1 MRKRITGVLLLLVML
16 GMLPVLHALS
26 MPSLPYDAS
35 TVLSDRT
42 ISAQEQSL
50 RELLYPMLLAHEA
63 EITLPIGTS
72 YALASQTIEGMMQDY
87 PELFSLADTYKIV
100 YERSDPDTAKSL
112 KPTYRCTL
120 EEAEA
125 LRVTLLA
132 TAQRWTQESKDPL
145 VLHDRL
151 VQNTAYNNESQW
163 CATAVGA
170 LLEGQANCQG
180 YAQAINL
187 LYRMADIPSG
197 LVTGVATDWQGQT
210 LRHAWNLV
218 DDGGLWLLDATW
230 NDQGS
235 VNTHWYYGLSEAE
248 MAVDHQAENVL
259 PETVVGHS
267 YHERFGLT
275 AETEA
280 ELASFLRLLAQG
292 ETINLHL
299 SDSLY
304 SVCRAD
310 FAAVLTRYNES
321 AKAEERFVGSYYL
334 VVSDARRCI
343 YVMPGA

>member
-1 MRKRITGVLLLLVML
+1 MN
-16 GMLPVLHALS
+16 
-26 MPSLPYDAS
+26 
-35 TVLSDRT
+35 
-42 ISAQEQSL
+42 
-50 RELLYPMLLAHEA
+50 
-63 EITLPIGTS
+63 
-72 YALASQTIEGMMQDY
+72 DY

-100 YERSDPDTAKSL
+100 YERSDPDTAQRL
-112 KPTYRCTL
+112 KPSYRCTL
-120 EEAEA
+120 EEAEL
-125 LRVTLLA
+125 LRDQLLA
-132 TAQRWTQESKDPL
+132 TAQNWTQESKDPL

-151 VQNTAYNNESQW
+151 VQNTTYNNESLW

-197 LVTGVATDWQGQT
+197 LVTGLATDWQGQT

-218 DDGGLWLLDATW
+218 EDDGLWLLDATW

-248 MAVDHQAENVL
+248 MAVDHQAETTM
-259 PETVVGHS
+259 PETVTGRS
-267 YHERFGLT
+267 YHDRFGLT
-275 AETEA
+275 AATEA
-280 ELASFLRLLAQG
+280 ELTPFLRLLEQG

-304 SVCRAD
+304 SACRTD
-310 FAAVLTRYNES
+310 FAAVLTHYNES

-334 VVSDARRCI
+334 VVSDTRCCI